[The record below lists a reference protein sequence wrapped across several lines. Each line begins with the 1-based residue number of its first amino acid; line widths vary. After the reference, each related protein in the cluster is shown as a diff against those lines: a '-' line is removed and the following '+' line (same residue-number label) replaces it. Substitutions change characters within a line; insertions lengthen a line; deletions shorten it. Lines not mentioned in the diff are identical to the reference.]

1 MGGAAPAQVLRIQQ
15 QLSNDADSALPSAP
29 HAASASLSVPK
40 PTSPRRSAGSDPPVI
55 ASDTS
60 GSASS
65 SYSGSK
71 APLQT
76 LSSASS
82 GSSSPS
88 VQRSS
93 RFKQALRGWQKPTA
107 ESASPGSA
115 SPDLRS
121 RGSGGAW
128 QRLWRKGKRDSA
140 NEDADGGVVA
150 PGAGSGGSLGVSS
163 SSSGGGSAGGG
174 KGGKPDDRRTVVWC
188 VGDLVL
194 ALQIDRRSSVD
205 DLRESIAT
213 AARASDFDLPPTF
226 TLWVER
232 SRSLVQYA
240 DVFGAHLTPLEV
252 DTQLLVDGLE
262 FRYLVLPSDF
272 SLDGPAS

>member
-15 QLSNDADSALPSAP
+15 QLSNDADSAPPPAP
-29 HAASASLSVPK
+29 HAASASLAVPK
-40 PTSPRRSAGSDPPVI
+40 PTSPRRSAGSDPPAI

-93 RFKQALRGWQKPTA
+93 RFKQALRGWQKPTG

-150 PGAGSGGSLGVSS
+150 PGVGSLGVSS
-163 SSSGGGSAGGG
+163 SSGGSAGGG

-213 AARASDFDLPPTF
+213 AASASDFDLPPTF

-232 SRSLVQYA
+232 SRSLVQYS
-240 DVFGAHLTPLEV
+240 DVFGAHLSPLEV